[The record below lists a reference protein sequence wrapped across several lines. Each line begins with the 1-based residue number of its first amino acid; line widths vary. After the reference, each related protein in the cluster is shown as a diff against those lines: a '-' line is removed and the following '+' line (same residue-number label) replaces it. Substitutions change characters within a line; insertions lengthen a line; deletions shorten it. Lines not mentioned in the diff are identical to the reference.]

1 MIQTHAESHSQEKL
15 YNIAYTLS
23 IITIVYNIVEGL
35 VATFFGLQDETLAL
49 FGFGVDSFI
58 ETLSGTG
65 IAYMITRIRRNPGSK
80 QDKFEIQALKVTG
93 YSFYI
98 LAAGLTIS
106 AILMLVYG
114 HKPETTLTGVIISTI
129 SLAVMGI
136 LIYYK
141 TKVGK
146 ALHSQPILADANC
159 TRACMYMSGI
169 LLLSS
174 LLYELTGIGYIDI
187 IGTAGIIYFSIVEGK
202 ECFEKAKGIHTCGCG
217 DSCH

>member
-1 MIQTHAESHSQEKL
+1 MIQAHAESQSQEKL
-15 YNIAYTLS
+15 FNLAYILS
-23 IITIVYNIVEGL
+23 IITIFYNIAEGL
-35 VATFFGLQDETLAL
+35 IATFFGLQDETLAL

-58 ETLSGTG
+58 ETLSGIG
-65 IAYMITRIRRNPGSK
+65 IAYMISRIRRNPGSK
-80 QDKFEIQALKVTG
+80 QDVFEIQALKITG

-106 AILMLVYG
+106 AVLMLVYG
-114 HKPETTLTGVIISTI
+114 HKPQTTLTGVLISTV

-187 IGTAGIIYFSIVEGK
+187 IGTVGIIYFSVVEGK